1 MPSFSCEHKEEDVH
15 LAANAAAVLNSAA
28 VIKKKKKNLQILST
42 VWLQGG
48 TVKDI
53 IRRN

>member
-1 MPSFSCEHKEEDVH
+1 MPSFSCEHKELDVH

-28 VIKKKKKNLQILST
+28 VIKKKKNLQILST

-53 IRRN
+53 IRCN